1 MYSETESDFE
11 LTEKDWTILL
21 SSHTEFGFLRSDEM
35 SEWLSGVSLD
45 G

>member
-11 LTEKDWTILL
+11 LTEKDWAILI
-21 SSHTEFGFLRSDEM
+21 SAHTGFLRSDEM
-35 SEWLSGVSLD
+35 SEGRRGVSLD